1 MKRKSIIM
9 SVATLAIIAGF
20 AVSTFAAEE
29 KEETTTMDKVPQAV
43 KTTLAKYAA
52 ETEVKNVE
60 ISSQNGK
67 KVYEFDIEKGGR
79 KFEVAI
85 SPKGKFKGTEE
96 DVDFKSIPDAAQK
109 GLTEQANGG
118 TITGCEK
125 AVDAKNKVTYEA
137 EITKDG
143 KKTEVVVDADGK
155 VVGNDAEAKEKGEGK
170 SEGKEK
176 EKE

>member
-1 MKRKSIIM
+1 M

-29 KEETTTMDKVPQAV
+29 QEETTTMDKVPQAV

-52 ETEVKNVE
+52 ESEVKNVE
-60 ISSQNGK
+60 ISHQDGK

-96 DVDFKSIPDAAQK
+96 DVDFKSIPDIAQK
-109 GLTEQANGG
+109 GLTDLANGG

-143 KKTEVVVDADGK
+143 KKTEVVVDANGK
-155 VVGNDAEAKEKGEGK
+155 VVGNDAEAKEKGEEK
-170 SEGKEK
+170 AEGKEK